1 MDGWILAG
9 DVVTSRRFTDHAA
22 LLAGLDRSL
31 AAVNAATAPPVPL
44 RRLADD
50 QFGGGFDT
58 LAEVVMATV
67 RLRIVT
73 DDLVLA
79 TVDGEDE
86 PVDVRVGL
94 AAGTRGPEPLSG
106 PTWDAAVAARRE
118 AQELPDRPKWPPS
131 LRTVVAADAPR
142 APLANAYLVLQDQ
155 LLARMDA
162 RDRRALVG
170 LLDAERQVDIA
181 DDLGVTQPAIARR
194 VRDRGALAITRAL
207 RVLADPPTE

>member
-1 MDGWILAG
+1 MEGWVLAG
-9 DVVTSRRFTDHAA
+9 DVVASRRYVDHAA

-31 AAVNAATAPPVPL
+31 AVVNEAMDPPVGL

-50 QFGGGFDT
+50 QFGGGFRG

-73 DDLVLA
+73 DSLVLA

-94 AAGTRGPEPLSG
+94 AHGDLDAEFTTGSA
-106 PTWDAAVAARRE
+106 WDDAVMARRE
-118 AQELPDRPKWPPS
+118 AQELPDRSKWPPS
-131 LRTVVAADAPR
+131 LRTVVAADSPR

-170 LLDAERQVDIA
+170 LLDSERQVDIA
-181 DDLGVTQPAIARR
+181 EDLGVTQPAVARR

-207 RVLADPPTE
+207 RVLADDG